1 MRLGINGLFWNR
13 QATGSGQYT
22 HQLVRGLS
30 KLPEGPQCLLFR
42 PENSE
47 RQMDTPQPAEN
58 VEQYP
63 LRPPFALTRNLSK
76 VWFEQISFPRGCHGE
91 RVDLRH
97 VPYFASPLIG
107 RDKTIVTIHDLI
119 PLILPAYRGSPLV
132 RVYTRLVSAGAR
144 RAAAIVTD
152 SECSRQDILRLL
164 RVEPARTHVV
174 YLAAQDT
181 FKPVR
186 DDHVL
191 TQVRQKYSL
200 PQEYV
205 LYLGGFDQRKNLGT
219 LFAAYAAMEANLG
232 KGAPLVIAG
241 TPPQRDSDFFP
252 DPRRIA
258 EQHDLQ
264 DRVTFVGWVAEEDKP
279 ALYSSAVLFVFPSLY
294 EGFGL
299 PVLEAMSCGT
309 AALVS
314 DAASLPEIVGD
325 GALPFDP
332 HNTEELA
339 EAMSVLLRQKTRRA
353 ELAARGLE
361 RAQLFS
367 WEKTISQT
375 QQVYR
380 SVMGSAQ
387 SVGDNP

>member
-1 MRLGINGLFWNR
+1 MRLGINGFFWNR

-30 KLPEGPQCLLFR
+30 ERPDGPQCLLFR
-42 PENSE
+42 PENSQHQLE
-47 RQMDTPQPAEN
+47 SPQPAEN

-63 LRPPFALTRNLSK
+63 LRPPFTPTRNLSK

-97 VPYFASPLIG
+97 VPYFASPLMG
-107 RDKTIVTIHDLI
+107 GDKTIVTIHDLI

-132 RVYTRLVSAGAR
+132 RVYTRLVSVGAK
-144 RAAAIVTD
+144 RAVAIVTD
-152 SECSRQDILRLL
+152 SEYSRQDILRLL
-164 RVEPARTHVV
+164 GVEEARTHVV
-174 YLAAQDT
+174 YLAAQER
-181 FKPVR
+181 FEPIR
-186 DDHVL
+186 DDSVL
-191 TQVRQKYSL
+191 TEVRKKYGL
-200 PQEYV
+200 PQEYI

-219 LFAAYAAMEANLG
+219 LLAAYSAMDANLV
-232 KGAPLVIAG
+232 KDAPLVIAG
-241 TPPQRDSDFFP
+241 IPPQLDSDFFP

-258 EQHDLQ
+258 DEHDLQ
-264 DRVTFVGWVAEEDKP
+264 DRVTFAGWVAEEDKP

-314 DAASLPEIVGD
+314 DAASLPEIVGQ
-325 GALPFDP
+325 AAMLFDP

-339 EAMSVLLRQKTRRA
+339 EAMSVLLRDKARRA

-367 WEKTISQT
+367 WDKTISQT

-380 SVMGSAQ
+380 SVTGGAQ
-387 SVGDNP
+387 SLGDKP